1 MVLER
6 TFFLGLPVLFEF
18 DQAWYD
24 IKRPNVPA
32 VISQATSSSSI
43 DISTW
48 GNPSAAYPT
57 SSCNIG
63 QYFGAQKLIVDITL
77 CGDW

>member
-1 MVLER
+1 M
-6 TFFLGLPVLFEF
+6 
-18 DQAWYD
+18 
-24 IKRPNVPA
+24 KRANVPA
-32 VISQATSSSSI
+32 TITQATSSSTI

-48 GNPSAAYPT
+48 GNPSAAYPS

-63 QYFGAQKLIVDITL
+63 QFFGAQKLVLDITL